1 MRFCRSAWPCAF
13 SASFGFI
20 FLLTRFFNETSIM
33 VAPRALQLPRPEL
46 RRHQESE
53 PSGFRSHTPVRK
65 VLPGSVDV
73 VSPIVYRRV
82 LAGVW
87 EGSAFP
93 EFRARSNH
101 RRYRLCG
108 AARGGRSR
116 CRTNKPERCGRTG
129 RSNSTLLQCSS
140 RRRRRQRR
148 DCCILL
154 PLEDRM
160 GGRDA
165 CEKKQ
170 SGNGRSLSGIT
181 HLLIRSDPP
190 RSELERRLAVEF
202 DSKEQ
207 LKEEWVEVTST
218 KKVTTRE
225 KVLIDLRYASCGT

>member
-1 MRFCRSAWPCAF
+1 VHSLNFEHEAITVGTGYA
-13 SASFGFI
+13 
-20 FLLTRFFNETSIM
+20 E
-33 VAPRALQLPRPEL
+33 Q
-46 RRHQESE
+46 
-53 PSGFRSHTPVRK
+53 PVEEG
-65 VLPGSVDV
+65 LDV
-73 VSPIVYRRV
+73 
-82 LAGVW
+82 G
-87 EGSAFP
+87 
-93 EFRARSNH
+93 
-101 RRYRLCG
+101 
-108 AARGGRSR
+108 
-116 CRTNKPERCGRTG
+116 RTNPSDVGELVDLIQRCYNVPAGG
-129 RSNSTLLQCSS
+129 
-140 RRRRRQRR
+140 
-148 DCCILL
+148 
-154 PLEDRM
+154 EDAKGEIVAFYYPSKIEW